1 MKLLSVL
8 LPSFQCRPYSYHD
21 RNEMKTKELRDMSD
35 AALGEELLKIRREQ
49 FNLLMQSAS
58 GQGGRP
64 DQKGKMRKDIARIKT
79 LLQERSDT

>member
-1 MKLLSVL
+1 
-8 LPSFQCRPYSYHD
+8 
-21 RNEMKTKELRDMSD
+21 MSD
-35 AALGEELLKIRREQ
+35 TALGEELLKIRREQ
-49 FNLLMQSAS
+49 FNLLMQNAS

>member
-1 MKLLSVL
+1 MKV
-8 LPSFQCRPYSYHD
+8 
-21 RNEMKTKELRDMSD
+21 KELRDMSD

-64 DQKGKMRKDIARIKT
+64 DQRGKMRKNIARIKT

>member
-1 MKLLSVL
+1 
-8 LPSFQCRPYSYHD
+8 
-21 RNEMKTKELRDMSD
+21 MSD

>member
-1 MKLLSVL
+1 MLLLS
-8 LPSFQCRPYSYHD
+8 SQCRPYSYHD
-21 RNEMKTKELRDMSD
+21 RHKMKIKELRDMSD
-35 AALGEELLKIRREQ
+35 TALGEELLKIRREQ